1 MKSFEQLKIDYNKNH
16 NTDKFVKC
24 FLPVNRII
32 DKIENNL
39 YDELSI
45 QVRHF
50 F

>member
-39 YDELSI
+39 YKK
-45 QVRHF
+45 V
-50 F
+50 